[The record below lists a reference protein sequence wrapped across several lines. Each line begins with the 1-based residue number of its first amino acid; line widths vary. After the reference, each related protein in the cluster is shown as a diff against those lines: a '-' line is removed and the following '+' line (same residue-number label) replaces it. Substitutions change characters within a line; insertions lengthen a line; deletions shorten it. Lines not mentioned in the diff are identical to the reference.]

1 MVRSCAFNDLPKLI
15 RNTGRSLGVL
25 PRSIASEGYLDL
37 DRDDQKEGD
46 FVTNLE
52 NEAIAASEARRAQ
65 EMKM

>member
-1 MVRSCAFNDLPKLI
+1 VFLNDLPKLI
-15 RNTGRSLGVL
+15 ENTGRSLGVL

-46 FVTNLE
+46 FVTGLE
-52 NEAIAASEARRAQ
+52 REAIAASEARRAQ